1 VNDEGKDGAQQEGQ
15 ISRLLKA
22 GMAQEAYERLMTVKA
37 GDKKVYEAALR
48 YALFYIQKGQRVD
61 DRALVKILE
70 SVSASLRKDVNISFR
85 RK

>member
-1 VNDEGKDGAQQEGQ
+1 VNGEGKDAAQQDEQ

-22 GMAQEAYERLMTVKA
+22 GMSPEAYERLMTVKA
-37 GDKKVYEAALR
+37 GDRKVFEAALR
-48 YALFYIQKGQRVD
+48 YVLFYVQKNQRVD

-70 SVSASLRKDVNISFR
+70 SVSSSLRKDVSISFR